1 MRVGFTEQEIGSKEF
16 ELFSPVGCGRC
27 TKGYKGRFAIMET
40 MRMTD
45 PIKRMIVE
53 AANIQDV
60 KKKALEEGMLT
71 LRRCGL
77 MNAMRGKTSVE
88 EVERITMQD

>member
-1 MRVGFTEQEIGSKEF
+1 
-16 ELFSPVGCGRC
+16 
-27 TKGYKGRFAIMET
+27 MET